1 MRFLLKTVEQ
11 HNYVAVVKDEEHSVC
26 VAVVFCPKFKDT
38 IFQMLDEFLIPTF
51 GLLDVT
57 QHIRYFYL
65 RAFFKAVEEVLKIS
79 FVVCYLPCHVTKIRK
94 VSIYRNF
101 FERHGTPCPY
111 NRGGE
116 FTRMGHTIRGDL
128 RIWNIQSGGMGACGE
143 MIKNAKKTINIVLE
157 NLLVYF

>member
-111 NRGGE
+111 NPGALSDGIWEFGAGE
-116 FTRMGHTIRGDL
+116 NDKK
-128 RIWNIQSGGMGACGE
+128 CK
-143 MIKNAKKTINIVLE
+143 KNDKYCFRKFIGVLLNPNYFFIN
-157 NLLVYF
+157 